1 MLTLREALTRA
12 VSQLTAHPVLQ
23 PTALPDAVL
32 LLMATLG
39 IDRPTLIAHPER
51 PVTRGEQAAY
61 QRLLERRLCF
71 EPIQYILGTQ
81 EFYGLS
87 LRVTPAVLI
96 PRPETELLVEAV
108 VARVPANARI
118 VDVGTGSGAI
128 AIAIAHLL
136 PQASVT
142 AIDLSSKAL
151 AIARENAVTHHVEA
165 RIDFQQADLL
175 ANEITRS
182 VQNGTKCFDA
192 IVSNPPYVIASD
204 AAMLH
209 PQVRDHEPAQALF
222 SGPTGLEIYERLI
235 PQAGA
240 LLKSGGLLALEFG
253 QGQRDAIAALL
264 ADWTSVEFLD
274 DLQQIP
280 RVALARRV

>member
-1 MLTLREALTRA
+1 MLSLREALTRA
-12 VSQLTAHPVLQ
+12 VSQLTAHPALQ

-39 IDRPTLIAHPER
+39 IDRPSLIAHPER
-51 PVTRGEQAAY
+51 PVTRDEQAAY

-108 VARVPANARI
+108 IARVPADARI

-128 AIAIAHLL
+128 AIAIAHSL
-136 PQASVT
+136 PNASVT
-142 AIDLSSKAL
+142 AIDLSVQAL
-151 AIARENAVTHHVEA
+151 AIARENAAANRTDIRFIES
-165 RIDFQQADLL
+165 DLL
-175 ANEITRS
+175 AAL
-182 VQNGTKCFDA
+182 VQEPPYDL
-192 IVSNPPYVIASD
+192 IVSNPPYVASSE
-204 AAMLH
+204 AATLH

-235 PQAGA
+235 PQAHA
-240 LLKSGGLLALEFG
+240 LLKPGGLLALEIG
-253 QGQRDAIAALL
+253 QGQRDAVAALL
-264 ADWTSVEFLD
+264 TDWTAVEFLN

-280 RVALARRV
+280 RVVLARRLTS